1 MNIKQKLFTLKN
13 IISHIRLRVA
23 IPAGVGLICLSLLS
37 GSMLIAKQVRFSYAG
52 STCVPQ
58 LTLLPEASKPTDDS
72 GFDVSTKKMVTVAGV
87 KIASLETCFTAKKA
101 PSVGLAS
108 VSVGPDG
115 GWLKQ
120 KTFIINIPQPPTAQ
134 LDVLTKPISTAKSLD
149 IPLTESDE
157 VFQYRLTVDQ
167 QTTECPVK
175 NAVLHCDIAALKLT
189 QGKTYELHLTRLFN
203 NQQAGTVIKKNINTL
218 VATSVISSSIAE
230 AQVVYDK
237 PKQLTVTFD
246 KDIVRADVSLSKLG
260 TEAPV
265 LIEKPQVNGKQMLI
279 NVTNDLERSA
289 SYELSATNLEAK
301 DGSTLADSHIVS
313 FTTSGGPKVTG
324 INTPAYGLALNKTI
338 AISFDQP
345 LSKTQDVVKFVNVK
359 GISATVSRSI
369 NQILVT
375 YVGAPACTD
384 FSVSVAS
391 GIESQYGVLQTAGW
405 SQDLRTIC
413 QSVSTIGYS
422 LGGRAIQAYT
432 FGSGSKTI
440 LYTGAIHGNE
450 LSSRSLMLAWIN
462 ELEFNVRSI
471 PAGTKVVVIPAVNPD
486 GVATNVRN
494 NAANVDL
501 NRNFPT
507 SDWQTDIVSPTN
519 QPIPGGGGATALSEL
534 ESQAL
539 ASFTIA
545 LQPRLVMSF
554 HSQAGYAMGNQ
565 AGDSAALAAT
575 YAKLSGYK
583 NTTGSTSAFGYAITG
598 SYDDWLAEIQ
608 GITSVLVELTSNTNS
623 EFSRN
628 KTALW
633 AMARS

>member
-1 MNIKQKLFTLKN
+1 MKIKQKLFTLKT

-23 IPAGVGLICLSLLS
+23 IPVGAGLVCLSLLS
-37 GSMLIAKQVRFSYAG
+37 GSMLIAKQVTFSYAG
-52 STCVPQ
+52 STCVSQ

-72 GFDVSTKKMVTVAGV
+72 GFDVTTKKIVTVAGL

-101 PSVGLAS
+101 PSAGLAS
-108 VSVGPDG
+108 VSVGPNG

-120 KTFIINIPQPPTAQ
+120 KTFLISIPQPPTTQ
-134 LDVLTKPISTAKSLD
+134 LDALTKPISTAKSLD
-149 IPLTESDE
+149 IPLTVSDE
-157 VFQYRLTVDQ
+157 VFGYKLTVDQ
-167 QTTECPVK
+167 QTTDCPVEG
-175 NAVLHCDIAALKLT
+175 AVLYCDIAALKLA
-189 QGKTYELHLTRLFN
+189 QGKTYELHLTRFFN
-203 NQQAGTVIKKNINTL
+203 NQQIGTVIKKSVNTL
-218 VATSVISSSIAE
+218 IATSVVSSSVAE
-230 AQVVYDK
+230 EQVVYDK
-237 PKQLTVTFD
+237 PKQLSVTFD
-246 KDIVRADVSLSKLG
+246 KDIVRADMSLSKVG
-260 TEAPV
+260 TEAPA
-265 LIEKPQVNGKQMLI
+265 LIDKPQINGKQI
-279 NVTNDLERSA
+279 VVNVTNDLERSA
-289 SYELSATNLEAK
+289 SYELTATNLEAR
-301 DGSTLADSHIVS
+301 DGSTLESPHLVS

-324 INTPAYGLALNKTI
+324 INTPAYGLALSKTI

-345 LSKTQDVVKFVNVK
+345 LSKTQDVTKFVSIK
-359 GISATVSRSI
+359 GIGATVSRSA

-375 YVGAPACTD
+375 YAGAPACTD
-384 FSVSVAS
+384 FSVSAAA
-391 GIESQYGVLQTAGW
+391 GIESQYGVVQTASW
-405 SQDLRTIC
+405 NQDLRTVC
-413 QSVSTIGYS
+413 QTVSTIGYS

-432 FGSGSKTI
+432 FGGGIKTI
-440 LYTGAIHGNE
+440 LFTGAIHGNE
-450 LSSRSLMLAWIN
+450 LSSRALMLAWIN
-462 ELEFNVRSI
+462 ELELNVRSI
-471 PAGTKVVVIPAVNPD
+471 PAGTKIVVIPAVNPD
-486 GVATNVRN
+486 GVAANVRN

-519 QPIPGGGGATALSEL
+519 QPIPGGGGATALSEP

-539 ASFTIA
+539 AAFTIA

-628 KTALW
+628 KAAMW